1 MDDHQAIS
9 LSELLAQNAERIL
22 SQLIEELV
30 ERGGPSYQQMPIEVL
45 EVRVQRLFDAF
56 WQGMARNDPK
66 PMTDYIW
73 ATSRER
79 GHEGFTVAELQTVGL
94 RLRDAL
100 LDVVDEAYADD
111 PEQRLRH
118 SRQIEELILSGIGAG
133 VRGFVDGR
141 EALITRQYEALRR
154 GQKKADDNN

>member
-1 MDDHQAIS
+1 MDEHQPIS
-9 LSELLAQNAERIL
+9 LTELLAQKAEPIL
-22 SQLIEELV
+22 TRLIKELR
-30 ERGGPSYQQMPIEVL
+30 ETGGASYKQMPLEVL
-45 EVRVQRLFDAF
+45 EKRVQRLFDAF
-56 WQGMARNDPK
+56 WQGMAQNDPK

-79 GHEGFTVAELQTVGL
+79 GHEGVTVAELQTVGL

-100 LDVVDEAYADD
+100 LDVVDETYADD
-111 PEQRLRH
+111 PDLRLRY

-141 EALITRQYEALRR
+141 EALIKRQYEALRR
-154 GQKKADDNN
+154 GQTKKNGGT